1 MFNILQIVIIMKALK
16 IVIVM
21 FVLIISLGAVCAA
34 NTTSDDIMGN
44 DNQNILETTQD
55 DISAVVEPKTFTD
68 LKNDISNST
77 DVFEVKDDYRF
88 NNASDNA
95 SFIPITKNNLIVN
108 GNGHTIDANN
118 QSSIFM
124 IFAKNVTIN
133 NLTFINANSTQG
145 SVFYIRSNCSLTTNN
160 VDFIDN
166 AAVRNGIIDVM
177 GKYNSNNDRF
187 IDCTSSMGII
197 RLFGDELNFNNVFM
211 TS

>member
-88 NNASDNA
+88 NNELSMVMA
-95 SFIPITKNNLIVN
+95 IQLM
-108 GNGHTIDANN
+108 
-118 QSSIFM
+118 Q
-124 IFAKNVTIN
+124 
-133 NLTFINANSTQG
+133 
-145 SVFYIRSNCSLTTNN
+145 TTNLQ
-160 VDFIDN
+160 F
-166 AAVRNGIIDVM
+166 
-177 GKYNSNNDRF
+177 
-187 IDCTSSMGII
+187 
-197 RLFGDELNFNNVFM
+197 L
-211 TS
+211 